1 MFNMLVSLPKLY
13 QYINTTTAENRMQL
27 IFAEFF
33 FLQKVLWYLKL
44 EVKYQNKTFLFSWF
58 HLAFLSSIER
68 LSWGPVVLS
77 SYAGV
82 QFMQLCSPHKQT

>member
-33 FLQKVLWYLKL
+33 FAESFMVL
-44 EVKYQNKTFLFSWF
+44 
-58 HLAFLSSIER
+58 
-68 LSWGPVVLS
+68 
-77 SYAGV
+77 
-82 QFMQLCSPHKQT
+82 